1 MVDVQ
6 KDNVLRNL
14 KLWIWVYFIFLIFEG
29 ALRKWFL
36 PQLADPL
43 LIIRDP
49 VALWIIYKSITEGYW
64 KPGPMVN
71 WILLITVLS
80 VILALI
86 IGHGNLF
93 VALYGF
99 RITAIHFPLI
109 FVIGRI
115 WDWEDTV
122 MLGKVILWLI
132 IGMTILVGIQF
143 FSPQSA
149 WVNRGVGG
157 DVSGSGFGATADF
170 YRVPGT
176 FSFTNG
182 LAFFYG
188 LSTSFILFFWMSA
201 KKYVPNYLLIL
212 ATIAL
217 LAAIP
222 LSVSRTVL
230 FQIAVSLAFCVAI
243 SKSNPGVLK
252 KILIIGSVSALILL
266 GLKNF
271 EFFKTASLAFEER
284 FTSAN
289 ETEGGVEGVFI
300 DRFLGGMYKMIMDES
315 FEFWGSGLGIGTNA
329 GAKIMTGRRDFLI
342 AEEEWGRIIGEMGF
356 ILGLMTILIRGGV
369 VVKLLSDSWSMVK
382 QNNILPWM
390 LTSFGMFIILQG
402 AWAQPTTLGFSVLA
416 GGLVISSAR
425 KL

>member
-1 MVDVQ
+1 MIRVQ
-6 KDNVLRNL
+6 NDNILKNL
-14 KLWIWVYFIFLIFEG
+14 KLWVWIYFILLIFEG

-36 PQLADPL
+36 PQLADPI

-49 VALWIIYKSITEGYW
+49 VALWIIYKSVTHGYW
-64 KPGPMVN
+64 KPEGAVN
-71 WILLITVLS
+71 LILFITILS

-109 FVIGRI
+109 FVIGKI
-115 WDWEDTV
+115 WEWEDTV
-122 MLGKVILWLI
+122 KLGRVILWLI

-157 DVSGSGFGATADF
+157 DISGSGFGATAEF

-188 LSTSFILFFWMSA
+188 LSTAFILFFWMSA
-201 KKYVPNYLLIL
+201 KKHVPYYLLIIS
-212 ATIAL
+212 TISL
-217 LAAIP
+217 IAAIP

-230 FQIAVSLAFCVAI
+230 FQIAVSLAFCLAI

-252 KILIIGSVSALILL
+252 KILTIGVLSSVLLLI
-266 GLKNF
+266 LKNF

-284 FTSAN
+284 FTNAN
-289 ETEGGVEGVFI
+289 ETEGGVEGVFV
-300 DRFLGGMYKMIMDES
+300 DRFLGGMYKAIMDES

-329 GAKIMTGRRDFLI
+329 GAKIMTGKRDFLI
-342 AEEEWGRIIGEMGF
+342 AEEEWGRIIGEMGL
-356 ILGLMTILIRGGV
+356 ILGLIMIMIRGGV
-369 VVKLLSDSWSMVK
+369 VFKLILESWSMVRK
-382 QNNILPWM
+382 DNILPWM
-390 LTSFGMFIILQG
+390 LMSFGMFIILQG
-402 AWAQPTTLGFSVLA
+402 AWAQPTTLGFSVLT
-416 GGLVISSAR
+416 GGLIISSAR
-425 KL
+425 RA